1 MLYLSDEIIKQQ
13 IVAQLNEYV
22 LTQQQVC
29 EYLEIRNT
37 HLAKLSHDK
46 KLEPFHVLKNGKMNL
61 NFYFK
66 ADVDKYKVH
75 LDSIRNN
82 RRK

>member
-1 MLYLSDEIIKQQ
+1 MLTLSDEIIKQQ
-13 IVAQLNEYV
+13 ISSLLIEYV
-22 LTQQQVC
+22 LSQQEVC
-29 EYLEIRNT
+29 DYLEIRNT
-37 HLAKLSHDK
+37 HLAKLNHDK